1 MTASAAPAE
10 QAQTPNA
17 PTVEPQAVPAD
28 DLPAADIAIDD
39 APAEDTQSTSA
50 EDQPQE
56 QAPDPDDQSPNKVSA
71 RRRIGQLTAQRHAAE
86 AERDQARQAVAQ
98 KDAEIAALRQQ
109 NVQSQTAAML
119 HYAATLESKMGQAQ
133 SAYQA
138 ALESNDPAKIAEAN
152 TTVAKVAAEKSSVDA
167 WVAQYKRAQPQS
179 RPNQQQ
185 PNQQQPRQAQP
196 NQQQPAPA
204 PLRQETQDWAK
215 QNDSWFNPR
224 SPDYDP
230 DMRREAEAIAM
241 RIEAQYDRAGR
252 AQDIGGKDYIDGIT
266 AEMRKSFPD
275 HEWGTV
281 QAAPRMKA
289 GGPVAAS
296 SAPGTQST
304 TNPHIKIVN
313 GRRTIPLS
321 SEERS
326 FARGMPVKYPHD
338 HPKVE
343 LRGRPMSP
351 DDKERDYALQ
361 KAGLK
366 KGGVPVTIR
375 STGTK
380 RA

>member
-10 QAQTPNA
+10 QTQTPNA

-39 APAEDTQSTSA
+39 APAEDHASTAA

-86 AERDQARQAVAQ
+86 AERDQSRAEAETLRRQLAAAQ
-98 KDAEIAALRQQ
+98 QATQ
-109 NVQSQTAAML
+109 QSQTAAML
-119 HYAATLESKMGQAQ
+119 HYAATLDSKMSQAEA
-133 SAYQA
+133 AYRG
-138 ALESNDPAKIAEAN
+138 ALESNDPEKIAAAN
-152 TTVAKVAAEKSSVDA
+152 TMVAKVAAEKSSVDA
-167 WVAQYKRAQPQS
+167 WVAQYKRAQPQN
-179 RPNQQQ
+179 RQQ
-185 PNQQQPRQAQP
+185 PQQQPRPQAQP
-196 NQQQPAPA
+196 NQQQPQQA
-204 PLRQETQDWAK
+204 PLRQETQEWAK

-224 SPDYDP
+224 SPDFDP

-281 QAAPRMKA
+281 QTAPRMKA

-304 TNPHIKIVN
+304 ANPHIKIVN
-313 GRRTIPLS
+313 GRKTIPLS

-351 DDKERDYALQ
+351 DDKEKDYALQ